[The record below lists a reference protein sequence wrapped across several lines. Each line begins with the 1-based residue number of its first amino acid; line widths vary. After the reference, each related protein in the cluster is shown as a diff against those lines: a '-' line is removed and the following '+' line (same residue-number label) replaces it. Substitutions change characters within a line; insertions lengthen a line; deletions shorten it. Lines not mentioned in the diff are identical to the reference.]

1 MVGRGQP
8 KGRGQPGDRERKLM
22 KKLFYALVIGGI
34 AYAAL
39 VFSGMEGVLPEG
51 RLRRIVEI
59 PGAAIWRMEVGGMDL
74 KVLIGAAG
82 AVLLVLLAIYTFM
95 AR

>member
-1 MVGRGQP
+1 
-8 KGRGQPGDRERKLM
+8 M

-39 VFSGMEGVLPEG
+39 VISGAETLLPEG

-59 PGAAIWRMEVGGMDL
+59 PGAAVWRMEVGGIDL
-74 KVLIGAAG
+74 KLLVGAAG
-82 AVLLVLLAIYTFM
+82 ALLLVLLAVYTFM

>member
-1 MVGRGQP
+1 
-8 KGRGQPGDRERKLM
+8 M

-39 VFSGMEGVLPEG
+39 VISGAQDLLPEG

-59 PGAAIWRMEVGGMDL
+59 PGAAVWRMEVGGIDL
-74 KVLIGAAG
+74 KLLVGAAG
-82 AVLLVLLAIYTFM
+82 AVLLVLLAVYTFM

>member
-1 MVGRGQP
+1 
-8 KGRGQPGDRERKLM
+8 M